1 MYPTL
6 LNNYFTLFSDLFSEP
21 IIATQR
27 EICLTFIDFSHQN
40 LPVHQSLCT
49 HADKQAHCGLMH
61 RKYNFT
67 LVATPVCSQLTL
79 QASSST

>member
-1 MYPTL
+1 MYLNL
-6 LNNYFTLFSDLFSEP
+6 LRNYFHVLPDLFSKP
-21 IIATQR
+21 IIATQK

-40 LPVHQSLCT
+40 LPAHQSLCT
-49 HADKQAHCGLMH
+49 HSDKQAHCDLMH